1 MFTVI
6 IAIYLFTVFILTLP
20 ILLICYIISKKNF
33 NKSRTFV
40 VNIAKIWAKGC
51 LFFGGVRVNVIGKE
65 NIPNDAVLFVGNHRS
80 LYDIPVF
87 YAKTPKEVG
96 FVAKLE
102 MKKIPIM
109 RIWMEILGC
118 LFLDRKDVRAGL
130 KTILQGIEY
139 IKNGGSLF
147 ICPEGTRSH
156 SDVMGEFKEGSL
168 KLAEKSGCP
177 IIPVAFI
184 GTDNRFEKNK
194 FGVKP
199 GKCSIAFGKP
209 IYIKEL
215 DLNDRKFLGQYVRK
229 QIQKL
234 IDDNK

>member
-6 IAIYLFTVFILTLP
+6 ITVYLFTVFILTLP
-20 ILLICYIISKKNF
+20 VLFICYIIRKKDF
-33 NKSRTFV
+33 NKSRTFA
-40 VNIAKIWAKGC
+40 VNVARIWAKGC
-51 LFFGGVRVNVIGKE
+51 LLLGGVRVNVIGKE
-65 NIPNDAVLFVGNHRS
+65 NIPKDAVLFVGNHRS

-109 RIWMEILGC
+109 RLWMENVGC
-118 LFLDRKDVRAGL
+118 LFLDRKDIRAGL

-156 SDVMGEFKEGSL
+156 NDVMGEFKEGSL

-194 FGVKP
+194 LGVKP
-199 GKCSIAFGKP
+199 GKCSLAFGEP
-209 IYIKEL
+209 IYVKEL
-215 DLNDRKFLGQYVRK
+215 DSNDKKFLGQYVRK